1 MHAPV
6 ISGPVDLTHR
16 ELLDA
21 ALQKS
26 RSEFELDRDVFVKVY
41 LSEYKPKFKNFCRN
55 SKLPPLVV
63 AFCQSIINGTGPLT
77 SSKI

>member
-1 MHAPV
+1 MALV

-26 RSEFELDRDVFVKVY
+26 RSEFELDRDVFVRAY
-41 LSEYKPKFKNFCRN
+41 LGEYKPKFKDFCRTG
-55 SKLPPLVV
+55 KLPPLVI
-63 AFCQSIINGTGPLT
+63 AFCQSIINGTVP
-77 SSKI
+77 

>member
-41 LSEYKPKFKNFCRN
+41 LSEYKPKFKN
-55 SKLPPLVV
+55 S
-63 AFCQSIINGTGPLT
+63 
-77 SSKI
+77 

>member
-6 ISGPVDLTHR
+6 ISGPIGLTHR

-41 LSEYKPKFKNFCRN
+41 LSEYKPKFKKFCRPN
-55 SKLPPLVV
+55 GKLPPLVI
-63 AFCQSIINGTGPLT
+63 AFCQSIINGTVP
-77 SSKI
+77 